1 MPNEKS
7 AVNDK
12 PSSLQEEK
20 GTVSPSKN
28 GKRQRRE
35 ESPTHDFV
43 RLLEYLKASRGFDF
57 SGYKLSSLIRRV
69 QKRMQQIGVASYAD
83 YVDFLEVHPDEFLPL
98 FNTVL
103 INVTGF
109 FRDAEAWEAVRRE
122 VLPHILEAKGPE
134 DAIRCWSAGC
144 ASGEE
149 AYTLA
154 MILAE

>member
-1 MPNEKS
+1 MQLPARRPRGGGGGGGVVGRSEKNTPGRGEGGGGYLSSSEKS
-7 AVNDK
+7 TRGQAEV
-12 PSSLQEEK
+12 
-20 GTVSPSKN
+20 
-28 GKRQRRE
+28 
-35 ESPTHDFV
+35 PTHDFV

-109 FRDAEAWEAVRRE
+109 FRAPLAWQALVEQ
-122 VLPHILEAKGPE
+122 VLPRTLETKGPHE
-134 DAIRCWSAGC
+134 PIRCWSAG
-144 ASGEE
+144 S
-149 AYTLA
+149 
-154 MILAE
+154 